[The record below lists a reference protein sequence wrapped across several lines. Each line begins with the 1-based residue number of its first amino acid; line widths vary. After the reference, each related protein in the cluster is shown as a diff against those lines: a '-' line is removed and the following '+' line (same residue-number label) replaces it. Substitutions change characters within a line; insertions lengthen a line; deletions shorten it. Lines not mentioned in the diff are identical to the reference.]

1 MTQNEL
7 SQQTNN
13 IELLA
18 NQVVEGFIIGLH
30 KSPFHGFSVEF
41 AEHKLFNNGDPIKN
55 IDWKVY
61 GRTDKLFSKKFEEE
75 TNLRCQIII
84 DCSSSMYFPQT
95 NGIADNSSKIK
106 FAVVAAAS
114 FQKLMKKQRDA
125 VGLSLFNS
133 EVFFHSDAK
142 SSSIQHQIINNELQ
156 KLILTPQVNQPS
168 KTAKALHESN
178 LFHGHI
184 SQIRFSFLQCLQ
196 IILLCAVLLS
206 SIVVVY
212 CTNQYRMNLSQLE
225 HAKQEASLL
234 ELQWG
239 QLLLEQASIAA
250 PSRVQERAEAV
261 LHMVTPSRQQS
272 VVYQM

>member
-1 MTQNEL
+1 MN
-7 SQQTNN
+7 
-13 IELLA
+13 
-18 NQVVEGFIIGLH
+18 
-30 KSPFHGFSVEF
+30 
-41 AEHKLFNNGDPIKN
+41 
-55 IDWKVY
+55 
-61 GRTDKLFSKKFEEE
+61 
-75 TNLRCQIII
+75 
-84 DCSSSMYFPQT
+84 
-95 NGIADNSSKIK
+95 
-106 FAVVAAAS
+106 AA
-114 FQKLMKKQRDA
+114 
-125 VGLSLFNS
+125 
-133 EVFFHSDAK
+133 
-142 SSSIQHQIINNELQ
+142 
-156 KLILTPQVNQPS
+156 
-168 KTAKALHESN
+168 AKALHESN

-225 HAKQEASLL
+225 HAKQEASVL